1 LGFSGVAR
9 PHNLEARNQVD
20 RPEGKQA
27 MKAVVVERPG
37 SVKVRDVPEPVA
49 GPKDVVVKVGACGI
63 CGTDIH
69 IIDGEFP
76 PTTYPIIIGHEFGGT
91 VVGVGSDVVGVKVG
105 DRVGVDPTLN
115 CGECY
120 FCQRGKGNLCE
131 RWNAVGVG
139 AHPGGFAECV
149 AVPER
154 TVYPIPERM
163 SFAAAGLIEPVSC
176 VVHAFH
182 LLRPQPGDSYL
193 VYGAGPMGLQN
204 AQVARYFGARVVA
217 VVDINPDR
225 LEIARSF
232 GFDVVGRSLDDVRH
246 VAPRGFD
253 IVIEATGKT
262 KVAEMAIDAVIRS
275 GKLLLFGVCPPGEK
289 AAYDPF
295 KIYNEEITIIGSM
308 AVLNSYGPA
317 IDLLDAGAVDTARMV
332 THTFPIDQFDEAV
345 ALVRSGQG
353 LKVQID
359 PAR

>member
-1 LGFSGVAR
+1 
-9 PHNLEARNQVD
+9 
-20 RPEGKQA
+20 
-27 MKAVVVERPG
+27 MKAVVVHKPG
-37 SVKVRDVPEPVA
+37 DVRVENVPDPEV
-49 GPKDVVVKVGACGI
+49 GPKDVLVQVGACGI

-91 VVGVGSDVVGVKVG
+91 VAAVGDQVVGVNVG

-120 FCQRGKGNLCE
+120 FCQRGQGNLCE

-139 AHPGGFAECV
+139 HHPGGFAECV

-154 TVYPIPERM
+154 CVYPIPASM
-163 SFAAAGLIEPVSC
+163 TFADAALIEPVSC
-176 VVHAFH
+176 VIHGFH
-182 LLRPQPGDSYL
+182 LLQPRVGDAVL

-204 AQVARYFGARVVA
+204 AQIARFNGASVVA
-217 VVDINPDR
+217 IVDINPSR

-232 GFDVVGRSLDDVRH
+232 GFGVLGASLDEVRH

-253 IVIEATGKT
+253 IVIEATGRT
-262 KVAEMAIDAVIRS
+262 KVAEMAIDAVIRR

-289 AAYDPF
+289 AGYDAF
-295 KIYNEEITIIGSM
+295 KIYNQELTIIGSM

-317 IDLLDAGAVDTARMV
+317 IDVITAGGIDPKKMV
-332 THTFPIDQFDEAV
+332 THTFPIDRFDEAI
-345 ALVRSGQG
+345 ATVRAGEG
-353 LKVQID
+353 LKVQVTPSI
-359 PAR
+359 

>member
-1 LGFSGVAR
+1 
-9 PHNLEARNQVD
+9 
-20 RPEGKQA
+20 
-27 MKAVVVERPG
+27 
-37 SVKVRDVPEPVA
+37 
-49 GPKDVVVKVGACGI
+49 
-63 CGTDIH
+63 
-69 IIDGEFP
+69 
-76 PTTYPIIIGHEFGGT
+76 
-91 VVGVGSDVVGVKVG
+91 
-105 DRVGVDPTLN
+105 
-115 CGECY
+115 
-120 FCQRGKGNLCE
+120 
-131 RWNAVGVG
+131 
-139 AHPGGFAECV
+139 
-149 AVPER
+149 
-154 TVYPIPERM
+154 
-163 SFAAAGLIEPVSC
+163 
-176 VVHAFH
+176 
-182 LLRPQPGDSYL
+182 
-193 VYGAGPMGLQN
+193 MGLQN

-232 GFDVVGRSLDDVRH
+232 GFDVLGRSLDDVRH